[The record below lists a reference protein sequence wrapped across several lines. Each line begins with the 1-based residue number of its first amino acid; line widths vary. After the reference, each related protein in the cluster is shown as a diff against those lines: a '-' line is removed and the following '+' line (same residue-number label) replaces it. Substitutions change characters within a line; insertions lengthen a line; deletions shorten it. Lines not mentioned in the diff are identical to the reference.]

1 MAAAP
6 ENQTISARDVIIRFA
21 KGDVQAILLYKKICN
36 AFDLVEKWDENASRQ
51 FLSQILDIGDLLDHT
66 CKTLVENIIKLK
78 WTKVPMDLRMRWRNL
93 LCEIGVKHVVHLE
106 KIYMCAIRAFIPE
119 EAANEKGEAAAALS
133 EDQQAEIFGM
143 AHSIVNQ
150 LLIVIPVSAK
160 MAAKML
166 SRYFPYQSFP
176 VFKITAY
183 IRNMIN
189 ASEYASVIREDIWG
203 IIIDNLV
210 NFDSLIGRETSGDD
224 SGAEIFMLDDDDE
237 NSRASAV
244 MEECNPDHMAK
255 LDQAMRD
262 IVDYVHA
269 SHGIEIDDDAA
280 SWMHCSGKVESESV
294 FNAIHTSLMRYL
306 LTSPSVRYVSF
317 LWLFLA
323 SLKEEYTERV
333 LSSLWECLIRPFSL
347 DGEAKRSQGAASYLA
362 AFIARA
368 KYIDIRMAQTYLAR
382 MAAYLC
388 SYVDRVGLS
397 SRTIVPGLSHHGVF
411 YAMANAFFLAFS
423 FRYKEIV
430 KIGGM
435 DEVRHWGVARFIHSS
450 LDPLKYSIVSVG
462 RCFAAVSRSLQ
473 LVYCHHVL
481 PLAMTEF
488 NRPFDPCFPFDAYF
502 LQKTVPLITPLT
514 RKFSPMKEDAE
525 NLTREISMA
534 SKKEVEKEEDDAVDF
549 LDDDDDDMDYGSAK
563 SFGPLSSGLF
573 TVYSTSPGLRPFQS
587 GSPMDMR

>member
-1 MAAAP
+1 MAEAP
-6 ENQTISARDVIIRFA
+6 ENKTISARDVITNYS

-106 KIYMCAIRAFIPE
+106 KIYQCAIRAFLPE
-119 EAANEKGEAAAALS
+119 ESVNEKGEASPALS
-133 EDQQAEIFGM
+133 EDQQAELFGM

-160 MAAKML
+160 MASKML
-166 SRYFPYQSFP
+166 NRYFPYQSSP
-176 VFKITAY
+176 VFKTTAY
-183 IRNMIN
+183 IRNLIN
-189 ASEYASVIREDIWG
+189 ASEYASVIREEIWG

-210 NFDSLIGRETSGDD
+210 NFDSLISRDTCGDD
-224 SGAEIFMLDDDDE
+224 SGAEIFMLDEDEE

-244 MEECNPDHMAK
+244 MEECNPDQMAK

-262 IVDYVHA
+262 IIDYVHS
-269 SHGIEIDDDAA
+269 SHSIEIDDEAA
-280 SWMHCSGKVESESV
+280 AWMHCSGKVESESV
-294 FNAIHTSLMRYL
+294 FNAIHSSLMRHL
-306 LTSPSVRYVSF
+306 LNAPTVRYVSF

-333 LSSLWECLIRPFSL
+333 LSSLWECLIRPSSL
-347 DGEAKRSQGAASYLA
+347 DGEAKKSQGAASYLA
-362 AFIARA
+362 AFISRA

-423 FRYKEIV
+423 FRYREIV
-430 KIGGM
+430 KSGGL
-435 DEVRHWGVARFIHSS
+435 DEVRHWGIARFIHSS

-473 LVYCHHVL
+473 LVYCSHVL

-488 NRPFDPCFPFDAYF
+488 NRPFDPCNPFDAYF
-502 LQKTVPLITPLT
+502 LQKTVSLITPLT
-514 RKFSPMKEDAE
+514 RKFSPMKEDAD
-525 NLTREISMA
+525 NLTREISM
-534 SKKEVEKEEDDAVDF
+534 SKGEKKKEEESAIDF
-549 LDDDDDDMDYGSAK
+549 LDEDEDMDYGSPK
-563 SFGPLSSGLF
+563 SLGPLSNGLF